1 MTLLIYCVFRPSSVP
16 LDLSLAGVDDHAVFP
31 VECGGLAAAVSM
43 FRKQGGNSD
52 FTGLLVYEKVI
63 GFLHRS
69 SATGGV
75 IPMRFGNLAD
85 GELQVRR
92 NLIERSGEYGTML
105 REVAGCEEMGIRLLL
120 PSPPVSACRTDAG
133 PMPEDG
139 AGRRE
144 NFAGTNYLADRRLH
158 YTEREGLARER
169 DRLAEKCHS
178 AFSGLCVKWK
188 AECRTVR
195 DPQTGQL
202 QILLSLFFL
211 VPRSNLP
218 SFRRKYRKIHPDLPE
233 RVLLSGPWPP
243 YNFVLSDSS
252 KTRFF
257 AASSEKPVNR

>member
-1 MTLLIYCVFRPSSVP
+1 MTLLIYCIFRSGSVP
-16 LDLSLAGVDDHAVFP
+16 PDLSLAGVADQPVFP

-43 FRKQGGNSD
+43 FCKQGANPD
-52 FTGLLVYEKVI
+52 FAGLLVYEKVI

-75 IPMRFGNLAD
+75 VPMRFGNLAD

-92 NLIERSGEYGTML
+92 NLTERSGEYGTLL

-133 PMPEDG
+133 PMPENG
-139 AGRRE
+139 AGRRGS
-144 NFAGTNYLADRRLH
+144 FAGTTYLADRRLH
-158 YTEREGLARER
+158 YAEREGLTRER
-169 DRLAEKCHS
+169 DRLIEKCHS
-178 AFSGLCVKWK
+178 AFSGLFAKWGT
-188 AECRTVR
+188 ESRTVR
-195 DPQTGQL
+195 DPQTRQL
-202 QILLSLFFL
+202 QTLLSLFFL

-218 SFRRKYRKIHPDLPE
+218 SFRRKFRKIHPDIPG